1 MKTVSTLLLALSLS
15 IGLQA
20 QSTITDNINVDGL
33 NRTYRL
39 RIPPAATS
47 GDLLPLIVSLHGFT
61 ETASIQE
68 SNSGM
73 NAIADT
79 AGVFVVYPNGTNVL
93 LFLQGWNDLLDGSG
107 VDDVG
112 FIDALISDLVA
123 NYPIDPD
130 RVFATGFSAGGGM
143 TVALGCALSNRIK
156 AIAPVAAA
164 INPANASLCSPAT
177 FRPLLQIHGTAD
189 AVVPYTGAA
198 GTIFYPATAPAE
210 AFFRAWIQSDGC
222 PAPVIGNV
230 PNTVPGD
237 GSTVTFAS
245 LNDCSSGNSY
255 RFYLVIGGDH
265 SIPGPGGKNKDL
277 YSSAAIWDFFRSQ
290 GGAAPRKAAT
300 VQASENLIASPNPAA
315 DQVVVQTGLEGEWML
330 QVHNLQGQLVHFQN
344 GRGAQ
349 VQLSVALWQ
358 NGLYQV
364 AIQSTESGSQFHSNT
379 PLQILH

>member
-33 NRTYRL
+33 NLTYRL

-177 FRPLLQIHGTAD
+177 FRPLLQIH
-189 AVVPYTGAA
+189 
-198 GTIFYPATAPAE
+198 
-210 AFFRAWIQSDGC
+210 
-222 PAPVIGNV
+222 
-230 PNTVPGD
+230 
-237 GSTVTFAS
+237 
-245 LNDCSSGNSY
+245 
-255 RFYLVIGGDH
+255 
-265 SIPGPGGKNKDL
+265 
-277 YSSAAIWDFFRSQ
+277 
-290 GGAAPRKAAT
+290 
-300 VQASENLIASPNPAA
+300 
-315 DQVVVQTGLEGEWML
+315 
-330 QVHNLQGQLVHFQN
+330 
-344 GRGAQ
+344 
-349 VQLSVALWQ
+349 
-358 NGLYQV
+358 
-364 AIQSTESGSQFHSNT
+364 
-379 PLQILH
+379 